1 MDGDSRKRFIT
12 RFCLCCVVKFPMDF
26 HTSEGDETGFKDI
39 HYEREKMMRSV
50 CGCCLLA
57 VGLMACASALADD
70 PKPQY
75 EADGITIPAASAEEP
90 TRSEVSVEAAAN
102 YLDQGA
108 KAWSESRNCI
118 SCHTNGSY
126 LQIRP
131 SLTPLLGKPDDES
144 REFFI
149 EQLEI
154 FEKMPDEKRQA
165 STTPAQIIY
174 LAAGLSE
181 WDAHVTKE
189 LSNETERALNLMFSI
204 QRENGT
210 WGSLDC
216 WPPFESDAYHLASVA
231 AMAAGTAPGWLSSD
245 HSDTTGKGIERL
257 KGYLQAEHPPHDY
270 SRLLLLWA
278 GARLSGVIDQPQKD
292 QLIALVRSHQ
302 RPDGGWSTRSFAAPE
317 AWGKGNRAE
326 RLRGEPDIENPQS
339 DGHLT
344 GLATLVLMEN
354 GVPQDDPAITKGLDW
369 LKKNQRESGRWWTKS
384 LNTDTW
390 HFITYS
396 GTCYPLLAL
405 YKAQALPETQSSR

>member
-1 MDGDSRKRFIT
+1 MRTVCTKIVLGVGLSVCAIGY
-12 RFCLCCVVKFPMDF
+12 
-26 HTSEGDETGFKDI
+26 GDE
-39 HYEREKMMRSV
+39 
-50 CGCCLLA
+50 
-57 VGLMACASALADD
+57 

-75 EADGITIPAASAEEP
+75 EAEGISIPGATAGEKILG
-90 TRSEVSVEAAAN
+90 EVSVAAAAK
-102 YLDQGA
+102 YLDQGS

-126 LQIRP
+126 LQSRP
-131 SLTPLLGKPDDES
+131 ALTPLLGKPDDEA
-144 REFFI
+144 RGFFVD
-149 EQLEI
+149 QLEN
-154 FEKMPDEKRQA
+154 FEQMPAEKRLV

-189 LSNETERALNLMFSI
+189 LSGETKRALDLMFSV
-204 QRENGT
+204 QLESGT

-216 WPPFESDAYHLASVA
+216 WPPFESDAYHLATVA
-231 AMAAGTAPGWLSSD
+231 AMAAGTAPGWLESALEEK
-245 HSDTTGKGIERL
+245 TAKGVAQL
-257 KGYLQAEHPPHDY
+257 KKYLQTEKPLHDY

-278 GARLSGVIDQPQKD
+278 GARLQGVITEEQKGE
-292 QLIALVRSHQ
+292 LISMVREQQ
-302 RPDGGWSTRSFAAPE
+302 REDGGWSIRSFAAPE

-326 RLRGEPDIENPQS
+326 RLRGEADLANPPS

-344 GLATLVLMEN
+344 GLATLVLIEN
-354 GVPQDDPAITKGLDW
+354 GIGTDDPAIAKGLEW

-396 GTCYPLLAL
+396 GTCYPLMAL
-405 YKAQALPETQSSR
+405 YKGGALPSAQSQR